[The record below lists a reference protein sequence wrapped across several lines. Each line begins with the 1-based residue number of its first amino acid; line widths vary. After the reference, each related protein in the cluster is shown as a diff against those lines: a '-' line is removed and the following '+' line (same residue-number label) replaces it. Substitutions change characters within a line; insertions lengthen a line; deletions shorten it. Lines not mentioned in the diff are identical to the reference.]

1 MAIVDGETK
10 LHRGTNWWG
19 AFVIGLSGPILVT
32 GIDPPAV
39 ESLGAAAIPL
49 LAVACF
55 AGVILC
61 LCLAEL
67 AAMMPERTGGV
78 PSYADVTFQ
87 ALGPKTARHIGGIS
101 AWAYWLGWF
110 PVAPI
115 NMILAAAYIVQLF
128 GIPHGRSLLPFG
140 SLGTPVT
147 VSTLIIAVAGIL
159 VMYIPSYLGIK
170 LGTAAATVLGV
181 VSMVPLTL
189 LVILPYFRPHVLH
202 GHNLAGFHFAA
213 GVHGSPHLI
222 FAWLF
227 VMTWSVMAMEAAACY
242 IGECRDPA
250 RDAKIAMTAEGI
262 YGFFIFVGIAI
273 SLVLV
278 LGTAKSVDPL
288 TIFSTLI
295 DRVTGTTG
303 GWVQWAIGLPLI
315 FALLMSVL
323 NAIMGNA
330 RALYQTSED
339 GILPRWFGHLN
350 RHQVPDRAMGFN
362 VVCSCIV
369 LLFGSPL
376 RIYVFSNMGYLSA
389 LSLGFI
395 GYFLHRQT
403 KPDLPRPVR
412 LPSWMRFVA
421 LGFGLAG
428 LFTWA
433 YGGWY
438 SPPVAA
444 GVKGETLFFLGLVI
458 IAAYLPLV
466 LWRRWQDRRAVHL
479 GGGMDG
485 RRGAAVTPPA
495 VDLTLAGAGTD
506 RHGAPSDPTMPEAH

>member
-1 MAIVDGETK
+1 MATTVEDHK

-39 ESLGAAAIPL
+39 QSLGAAAIPL
-49 LAVACF
+49 IAIACF
-55 AGVILC
+55 GGVILC

-67 AAMMPERTGGV
+67 AAMMPDRTGGV
-78 PSYADVTFQ
+78 PSFADVTFQ
-87 ALGPKTARHIGGIS
+87 PLGAKTARHAGGLS

-128 GIPHGRSLLPFG
+128 GIPNGTNLLPFG
-140 SLGTPVT
+140 SLGTPVS
-147 VSTLIIAVAGIL
+147 VATLIIAIAGIVL
-159 VMYIPSYLGIK
+159 MYVPSYLGIK
-170 LGTAAATVLGV
+170 LGAAAATVLGV
-181 VSMVPLTL
+181 LSMVPLTL
-189 LVILPYFRPHVLH
+189 LVILPVFRPHTIH

-213 GVHGSPHLI
+213 GVHGSMHLV

-242 IGECRDPA
+242 IGECRNPS

-262 YGFFIFVGIAI
+262 YGFFIFVGVAVT
-273 SLVLV
+273 LVLV
-278 LGTAKSVDPL
+278 LGTAKSTNPL

-295 DRVTGTTG
+295 TAVTGSSG
-303 GWVQWAIGLPLI
+303 GWVQWVIGLPLI

-350 RHQVPDRAMGFN
+350 KHQVPDRAMGFN
-362 VVCSCIV
+362 VVCSCVV

-376 RIYVFSNMGYLSA
+376 RIYVFSNMGYLFA
-389 LSLGFI
+389 LSLGFV
-395 GYFLHRQT
+395 GYFLHRQNH
-403 KPDLPRPVR
+403 PELARPVR
-412 LPSWMRFVA
+412 LPTWMKWVA
-421 LGFGLAG
+421 LAFGAAG

-444 GVKGETLFFLGLVI
+444 GVKGDTLFFLGLVI
-458 IAAYLPLV
+458 LAAYLPLV
-466 LWRRWQDRRAVHL
+466 TWRRWSDRRAGLTTVVAPATVPADLSVPVPAGELVH
-479 GGGMDG
+479 DANI
-485 RRGAAVTPPA
+485 RE
-495 VDLTLAGAGTD
+495 D
-506 RHGAPSDPTMPEAH
+506 

>member
-1 MAIVDGETK
+1 MAIVDETK

-32 GIDPPAV
+32 GIDPLAV

-49 LAVACF
+49 LAAACF

-61 LCLAEL
+61 FCLAEL

-78 PSYADVTFQ
+78 PSYADVTFRS
-87 ALGPKTARHIGGIS
+87 LGPTTARHAGGLS

-115 NMILAAAYIVQLF
+115 NMILASAYIVKLF
-128 GIPHGRSLLPFG
+128 GIPGGRSLLPFG
-140 SLGTPVT
+140 TVGTPISVA
-147 VSTLIIAVAGIL
+147 TLVISFAGIL
-159 VMYIPSYLGIK
+159 VMYVPSYLGIK
-170 LGTAAATVLGV
+170 LGTAAATLLGV

-189 LVILPYFRPHVLH
+189 LVILPVFRPSKAHWSNVS
-202 GHNLAGFHFAA
+202 GFHFTS
-213 GVHGSPHLI
+213 GVVGSPHLI

-242 IGECRDPA
+242 IGECRNPA
-250 RDAKIAMTAEGI
+250 RDAKIAMTAEGV
-262 YGFFIFVGIAI
+262 YGFFIFVGIAVT
-273 SLVLV
+273 LVLV
-278 LGTAKSVDPL
+278 LGTAKTYDPL
-288 TIFSTLI
+288 TLFSDLI
-295 DRVTGTTG
+295 TKVTGSSG

-330 RALYQTSED
+330 RSLYQTSED

-369 LLFGSPL
+369 VLFGSPA
-376 RIYVFSNMGYLSA
+376 RIYVFSNMGYLFA

-395 GYFLHRQT
+395 GYFLLRETQ
-403 KPDLPRPVR
+403 PDLPRPVR
-412 LPSWMRFVA
+412 LPNFMKWVA
-421 LGFGLAG
+421 LAFGAAG

-444 GVKGETLFFLGLVI
+444 GVKGDTLFFLGLAI

-466 LWRRWQDRRAVHL
+466 AWRRWRDR
-479 GGGMDG
+479 GS
-485 RRGAAVTPPA
+485 
-495 VDLTLAGAGTD
+495 VDLTAAPAGSFAAVAVPVPATHPGEGVP
-506 RHGAPSDPTMPEAH
+506 R

>member
-1 MAIVDGETK
+1 MAIVDTETK

-78 PSYADVTFQ
+78 PSYADVTFRP
-87 ALGPKTARHIGGIS
+87 LGPAAARHIGGIS

-115 NMILAAAYIVQLF
+115 NMILAAAYIEQLF

-140 SLGTPVT
+140 TLGTPVT
-147 VSTLIIAVAGIL
+147 VATLVIAVAGIL

-189 LVILPYFRPHVLH
+189 LVVLPVFKLGGLH
-202 GHNLAGFHFAA
+202 GSDLSGLHFAA

-262 YGFFIFVGIAI
+262 YGFFIFVGIAM

-278 LGTAKSVDPL
+278 LGTARSVDPL
-288 TIFSTLI
+288 TIFSTMI
-295 DRVTGTTG
+295 TRVTGSSG

-330 RALYQTSED
+330 RSLYQTSED

-403 KPDLPRPVR
+403 RPELPARCACPRGCDSWPWPSASPGSSRGPTAGGTARPWRPASRARRCSTSVC
-412 LPSWMRFVA
+412 SS
-421 LGFGLAG
+421 
-428 LFTWA
+428 
-433 YGGWY
+433 
-438 SPPVAA
+438 SPP
-444 GVKGETLFFLGLVI
+444 TC
-458 IAAYLPLV
+458 PSCS
-466 LWRRWQDRRAVHL
+466 
-479 GGGMDG
+479 GGGG
-485 RRGAAVTPPA
+485 GTGPTSISPSTRTASARRRPI
-495 VDLTLAGAGTD
+495 
-506 RHGAPSDPTMPEAH
+506 PT